1 VPTATCPRCGA
12 NRPDEFRWCRKC
24 GLDFNASTKGVVPD
38 RAPANTSESTPVS
51 PPPVGRMDVRQVN
64 DRANMARYA
73 RDVVDIRCLGTIG
86 GIVGA
91 LVGFLVF
98 GWIGIA
104 IGGVGAGARLSWHR
118 VRLVVGGPDRP
129 WSPGTMIPSCART
142 HRAACTQ

>member
-1 VPTATCPRCGA
+1 MPTSLCPRCGA
-12 NRPDEFRWCRKC
+12 NRPDDFRWCRKC

-38 RAPANTSESTPVS
+38 RSAVTKPEPTPV
-51 PPPVGRMDVRQVN
+51 PPSPVGRLDVRQVN

-98 GWIGIA
+98 GQIGMAVGGAGPLLAFPGIA
-104 IGGVGAGARLSWHR
+104 FGWWLGVRIVLGRLAR
-118 VRLVVGGPDRP
+118 
-129 WSPGTMIPSCART
+129 
-142 HRAACTQ
+142 